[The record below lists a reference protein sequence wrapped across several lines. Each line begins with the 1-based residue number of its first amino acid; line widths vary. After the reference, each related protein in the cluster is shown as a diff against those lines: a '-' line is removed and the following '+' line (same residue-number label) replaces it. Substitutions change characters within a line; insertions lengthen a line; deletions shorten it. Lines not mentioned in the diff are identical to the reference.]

1 MMKKRLIDYISLD
14 DTTNAQIVHEL
25 RVAISDGIITEEE
38 AQRLFEIY
46 RK

>member
-1 MMKKRLIDYISLD
+1 MKERLIEYIAND
-14 DTTNAQIVHEL
+14 DTTNAQIIHEL
-25 RVAISDGIITEEE
+25 RVAIADGIVTEEE